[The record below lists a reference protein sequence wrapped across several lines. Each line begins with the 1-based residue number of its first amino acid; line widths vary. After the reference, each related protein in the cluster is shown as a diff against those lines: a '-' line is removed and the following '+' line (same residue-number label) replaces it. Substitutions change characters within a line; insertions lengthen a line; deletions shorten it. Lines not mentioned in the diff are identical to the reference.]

1 MKWGH
6 TCNTGHNINKYWA
19 HASGEITL
27 RSKLEMGRFLDLLVK
42 MEGNWE
48 EAKLAFEQ
56 GDKGKIEREGGI

>member
-1 MKWGH
+1 
-6 TCNTGHNINKYWA
+6 
-19 HASGEITL
+19 
-27 RSKLEMGRFLDLLVK
+27 MGRFLDLLVK